1 MPDEEKALI
10 HLQPNVFDKITMNEE
25 EEETE
30 EKETLDD
37 DPIPSIWNDAYDTI
51 VLGIPIFGSM
61 LSWVGMK
68 TTDSALLGHVSA
80 QALVASSLSDLFTM
94 CTGVFIQARV
104 LSILCGN
111 AVGAGNPKL
120 AGIYLQVSLLVLM
133 GVVLVI
139 MLIWQTTTLFW
150 TKMGSDPTAASMA
163 GYYARVLSLSLP
175 AQLGFSQL
183 SQYFQA
189 QRIMHPEVKAATIAM
204 LLNLVAG
211 LVLVLGVGIPDW
223 NGYGF
228 RACPWVTTCVVYVQ
242 LAFLW
247 IVYIQIQQLHIHCW
261 GGWKWSE
268 ITSARIRTFLDL
280 YIPAALGSASDFWRV
295 AVIGTFVA
303 KYLGE
308 TAVAVFNTSYRV
320 MWIVL
325 ILISAL
331 SSAASIQTTQ
341 RLGKQDARGAKQA
354 GEVGIYMSA
363 TILVLVGG
371 LIVGN
376 IRVLGRLFTT
386 DAEFLSE
393 LEGAKWP
400 FMTTLVLM
408 NLSIAI
414 ERIPYSMGRT
424 REVFWYGFIASWGGQ
439 VPGVFFCLKY
449 WRKDLVGLYTGMTIG
464 YAMLTLLYG
473 YMCFT
478 RCVTKLYSLNRFFVG
493 PCDCD

>member
-1 MPDEEKALI
+1 MPDEEKGSLI
-10 HLQPNVFDKITMNEE
+10 HSIAFEALPIHDNEDNKDD
-25 EEETE
+25 TT
-30 EKETLDD
+30 KTSDTLR
-37 DPIPSIWNDAYDTI
+37 PSAWKDAYDTI
-51 VLGIPIFGSM
+51 ILGIPIFGSM

-68 TTDSALLGHVSA
+68 TTDSALLGHISA

-120 AGIYLQVSLLVLM
+120 AGIYLQVSLCVLM
-133 GVVLVI
+133 GVVLLI
-139 MLIWQTTTLFW
+139 GLIWQTTAWFW
-150 TKMGSDPTAASMA
+150 VQMGTDPTAASMA

-175 AQLGFSQL
+175 AQLGFTQL

-189 QRIMHPEVKAATIAM
+189 QRIMHPEVNAATVAM
-204 LLNLVAG
+204 LLNLIAG
-211 LVLVLGVGIPDW
+211 LVFVLGVGIPEW
-223 NGYGF
+223 EGYGF
-228 RACPWVTTCVVYVQ
+228 QACPWVTTCVVYFQ

-247 IVYIQIQQLHIHCW
+247 IIYIHKQQLHQPCW

-268 ITSARIRTFLDL
+268 VTSTRIRTFLDL
-280 YIPAALGSASDFWRV
+280 YAPAALGSASDFWRV
-295 AVIGTFVA
+295 AVIGTFVV

-325 ILISAL
+325 TLISAL
-331 SSAASIQTTQ
+331 SSAAGIQTTI
-341 RLGKQDARGAKQA
+341 RLGKQDALGAKQA

-363 TILVLVGG
+363 VILTLVGG
-371 LIVGN
+371 FIVGN
-376 IRVLGRLFTT
+376 VRLLGRLFTA
-386 DAEFLSE
+386 DEQFLAE

-408 NLSIAI
+408 NLSVAI

-439 VPGVFFCLKY
+439 VPGVFFCLRY
-449 WRKDLVGLYTGMTIG
+449 WRTDLVGLYTGMTLG

-478 RCVTKLYSLNRFFVG
+478 RYVKLSRG
-493 PCDCD
+493 PPRSQ